1 MERNSD
7 RALDLVLG
15 MDTAD
20 PARMAGEASKGAAP
34 PSVPLGRA
42 SARDHG
48 VAAAGEAVRGAG
60 RGEATYARRSWL
72 C

>member
-7 RALDLVLG
+7 RALDLVLD
-15 MDTAD
+15 MDTVD

-34 PSVPLGRA
+34 PSVPSGRA
-42 SARDHG
+42 SVRDPG
-48 VAAAGEAVRGAG
+48 VAAADGAVRGAG
-60 RGEATYARRSWL
+60 RGAATYARRSWP